1 MTHAVATHTRNS
13 QLLENSTPSN
23 GILMYH
29 ITFQIKLEINN
40 YIQFNSKL
48 VNMPHSTDLF
58 ST

>member
-1 MTHAVATHTRNS
+1 MTHAVATHTLNS

-29 ITFQIKLEINN
+29 IAFQIKLKINT
-40 YIQFNSKL
+40 YIQFNLKL
-48 VNMPHSTDLF
+48 VNIPHSTDLF